1 MIRLEK
7 VRHLELVFSW
17 LLVFGVLAVLIF
29 AVSPY
34 RGAFWFSDDGLFLRM
49 SWEVA
54 NSFGWDRMLP
64 QSPSYLFHSV
74 WMKFGLMEYLHFRY
88 LHYLFSFMCALVFF
102 GGLIDKPWASS
113 LFPTATLL
121 SVLVS
126 INSIESPNT
135 LVLNFFLLAAGCY
148 FFSLKFEQKYF
159 QQLFFA
165 LAGGLLALCGFM
177 HAAAAIACVILA
189 VAMIWIA
196 PAARR
201 SSLLLIFFGVLF
213 ILWAWYIDQIGLASL
228 LHPPAAHET
237 SIQKLIH
244 RIWLLLGFL
253 LLPLAIYCISA
264 YLYIHW
270 IGKNSQLNIQRVPR
284 LISVQLSWGVL
295 FLAGLS
301 VARYLFDWSWR
312 FPGWRGILQVP
323 GLIYYPL
330 LFLIFASIQQHFL
343 SERGKYPVRIKN
355 LLNHVEKKQFIAILA
370 FILLPAALA
379 VGSNTAIIQ
388 GLVFFA
394 GPAAGLALYLWS
406 LSIVKTK
413 HKTNA
418 EKTSIQN
425 TFSAFYWPS
434 NKLFFLG
441 WGILFVIFS
450 LHYNHPSSRRVLA
463 AGLSAIQE
471 SPLRGIYESRQYQDS
486 LNQIQS
492 IYEAQGCKHKTLLVL
507 DYVPLLY
514 YVLQHPVPNAVGVIR
529 PMYYYPQEKIQ
540 DALRDP
546 RGWCVID
553 LTGQETQGD
562 IQKNGGDHRAPL
574 RRWLGDHG
582 IKFHVISPGP
592 ELASDIIIY
601 VKQ

>member
-1 MIRLEK
+1 MIKLGKARY
-7 VRHLELVFSW
+7 LELMFSW
-17 LLVFGVLAVLIF
+17 LLVFSVLAVLIF
-29 AVSPY
+29 VVSPY

-49 SWEVA
+49 SWEAA
-54 NSFGWDRMLP
+54 NSYGWDRMQP

-74 WMKFGLMEYLHFRY
+74 WIKFGLTEYLHFRY

-102 GGLIDKPWASS
+102 GSLIDRPWASS
-113 LFPTATLL
+113 LFPAASLL

-148 FFSLKFEQKYF
+148 FFALKFKQKYF

-177 HAAAAIACVILA
+177 HAAVAIACVILS
-189 VAMIWIA
+189 VVMIWIA
-196 PAARR
+196 PAARS
-201 SSLLLIFFGVLF
+201 SSLLLIFFGVLT

-228 LHPPAAHET
+228 LQPPAAHDI

-253 LLPLAIYCISA
+253 LRPLAVYCVST
-264 YLYIHW
+264 YLYIYW
-270 IGKNSQLNIQRVPR
+270 MGKHSQLNIQRVPR

-301 VARYLFDWSWR
+301 VASYLFDWSWR

-330 LFLIFASIQQHFL
+330 LFLIFALIQQHLL
-343 SERGKYPVRIKN
+343 SERGKYLVRIKN
-355 LLNHVEKKQFIAILA
+355 LLNHVEQKQFIAILA

-394 GPAAGLALYLWS
+394 GPATGLALCLWS
-406 LSIVKTK
+406 LSVVKTK
-413 HKTNA
+413 HETNT

-441 WGILFVIFS
+441 WGILFAIFS
-450 LHYNHPSSRRVLA
+450 LNYNHPSSRRVLE

-471 SPLRGIYESRQYQDS
+471 SPLRGVYESRPYQDS

-492 IYEAQGCKHKTLLVL
+492 IYVAQGCKHKTLLVL
-507 DYVPLLY
+507 DYVPMLHYILK
-514 YVLQHPVPNAVGVIR
+514 HPAPNAVGVMR
-529 PMYYYPQEKIQ
+529 PMYNYPQEKI
-540 DALRDP
+540 DNALRDP

-553 LTGQETQGD
+553 LTGQETQED
-562 IQKNGGDHRAPL
+562 IQKNGGDRRAPL
-574 RRWLGDHG
+574 RYWLQMNGA
-582 IKFHVISPGP
+582 KFDAISPGS
-592 ELASDIIIY
+592 ELIGNISIY
-601 VKQ
+601 VK